1 MPRWLPAVA
10 ILLLQLSAPAYAQ
23 FGPGSRPPSGP
34 STGPDKEKEEG
45 PAEQAPEDKTGES
58 PALQPLPAWPAQRE
72 KQLQFFQ
79 LNGYIRFRAYLFHNL
94 NLGYFDQLS
103 LGQVAGTEDCFPLWT
118 FFWSH

>member
-10 ILLLQLSAPAYAQ
+10 MLLSLSSAPPAFAQ

-34 STGPDKEKEEG
+34 TGPEKEKEEG

-79 LNGYIRFRAYLFHNL
+79 LNGYIRFRAYQFHNF
-94 NLGYFDQLS
+94 NLGFFDQLN
-103 LGQVAGTEDCFPLWT
+103 GPRAAFPIP
-118 FFWSH
+118 FSEFG